1 MIFIVVDNFFNLTL
15 FNQNWLFIFK
25 VKSLYL
31 SNIKIFMKFIVSSGE
46 LQKALQIVSG
56 VISTSQS
63 RPILENFLFDLKE
76 NTLKLTASDGETTLI
91 TSLEVKS
98 DDEGKFAVPAKI
110 FQDFVKTYGE
120 QPLTLSVKESEDGNG
135 SLLEILDEKDNF
147 AVALDNAEDYPDIPE
162 FESSQSITMP
172 SGILSEAL
180 ANTLFATSND
190 SLRPV
195 MTGVLFQFKEDETN
209 FVSTDSH
216 RLVVYKREDLVN
228 AEPMEFIMPKK
239 PLSIFK
245 NILANS
251 NEDVAIDF
259 NENMAKF
266 TFGNNI
272 WICRLIDGK
281 YPNYTAVIP
290 KENPNV
296 LTINRGLLLSAIRRA
311 SIMSN
316 KSTNQIRFKLSGNIL
331 HLHAEDTEYANKA
344 DMQIPCDYN
353 GEDINIGFSSKFLT
367 EMLSVLNSDDIT
379 MKMSQPN
386 RPGII
391 EPVDGLEDNE
401 HILMLSMP
409 VIGM

>member
-1 MIFIVVDNFFNLTL
+1 
-15 FNQNWLFIFK
+15 
-25 VKSLYL
+25 
-31 SNIKIFMKFIVSSGE
+31 MKFIVSSGE
-46 LQKALQIVSG
+46 LQKALQTVSG
-56 VISTSQS
+56 VIASSQS
-63 RPILENFLFDLKE
+63 RPILENYLFALDGNNL
-76 NTLKLTASDGETTLI
+76 NITASDGETTLV
-91 TSLEVKS
+91 TSVEVKS
-98 DDEGKFAVPAKI
+98 DETGKFAVPAKI

-120 QPLTLSVKESEDGNG
+120 QPLTLSIKDNEEGTG
-135 SLLEILDEKDNF
+135 SVLEILDEKDNF
-147 AVALDNAEDYPDIPE
+147 AVALDNAEDYPEFPE
-162 FESSQSITMP
+162 FDASQSVRIP
-172 SGILSEAL
+172 AGILSEAL
-180 ANTLFATSND
+180 TNTLFATSND

-195 MTGVLFQFKEDETN
+195 MTGVLFQFGEEGTH

-216 RLVVYKREDLVN
+216 RLVVYKRTDLVS
-228 AEPMEFIMPKK
+228 EPMEFIMPKK

-245 NILANS
+245 NILSNS
-251 NEDVAIDF
+251 SDEVVIEF

-281 YPNYTAVIP
+281 YPNYSAVIP
-290 KENPNV
+290 KENPNI
-296 LTINRGLLLSAIRRA
+296 LTINRSLLLNAIRRA

-316 KSTNQIRFKLSGNIL
+316 KSTNQVRFKLSGNIL

-367 EMLSVLNSDDIT
+367 EMLSVLSSEDIT
-379 MKMSQPN
+379 LKMSQPN
-386 RPGII
+386 RPGIV

-401 HILMLSMP
+401 HLLMLSMP

>member
-1 MIFIVVDNFFNLTL
+1 
-15 FNQNWLFIFK
+15 
-25 VKSLYL
+25 
-31 SNIKIFMKFIVSSGE
+31 MKFIVSSGE
-46 LQKALQIVSG
+46 LQKALQTVSG

-63 RPILENFLFDLKE
+63 RPILENYLFELE
-76 NTLKLTASDGETTLI
+76 NNSLRITASDGETTLI

-98 DDEGKFAVPAKI
+98 EDSGKFAVPAKI

-120 QPLTLSVKESEDGNG
+120 QPLTLSVKESADAAGNV
-135 SLLEILDEKDNF
+135 LEILDEKDNF
-147 AVALDNAEDYPDIPE
+147 SVALDNAEDYPEIPE
-162 FESSQSITMP
+162 FESAQSVSLP
-172 SGILSEAL
+172 SGVLSEAL
-180 ANTLFATSND
+180 SNTLFATSND

-195 MTGVLFQFKEDETN
+195 MTGVLFQFGENETN

-216 RLVVYKREDLVN
+216 RLVVYKRKDLVS
-228 AEPMEFIMPKK
+228 EPMEFIMPKK
-239 PLSIFK
+239 PLSIFR
-245 NILANS
+245 NILASTND
-251 NEDVAIDF
+251 DVLIEF
-259 NENMAKF
+259 NDNMAKF

-281 YPNYTAVIP
+281 YPNYSAVIP

-296 LTINRGLLLSAIRRA
+296 LTINRNLLLSAIRRA

-316 KSTNQIRFKLSGNIL
+316 KSTNQVRFKLSGNVL

-367 EMLSVLNSDDIT
+367 EMLSVLRADDIT

-401 HILMLSMP
+401 NLLMLSMP

>member
-1 MIFIVVDNFFNLTL
+1 
-15 FNQNWLFIFK
+15 
-25 VKSLYL
+25 
-31 SNIKIFMKFIVSSGE
+31 MKFIVASGE
-46 LQKALQIVSG
+46 LQKALNTVSG
-56 VISTSQS
+56 VISSSQS
-63 RPILENFLFDLKE
+63 RPILENYLFELKV
-76 NTLKLTASDGETTLI
+76 NNLKITASDGETTLV
-91 TSLEVKS
+91 TSLEVMS
-98 DDEGKFAVPAKI
+98 DDSGKFAVPAKI

-120 QPLTLSVKESEDGNG
+120 QPLTLSVKAAEDANG
-135 SLLEILDEKDNF
+135 GLLEILDEKDNF
-147 AVALDNAEDYPDIPE
+147 AVALDNADDYPELPE
-162 FESSQSITMP
+162 FDASQSVTI
-172 SGILSEAL
+172 SAGILSEAL
-180 ANTLFATSND
+180 TNTLFATSND

-216 RLVVYKREDLVN
+216 RLVVYKRSDLTN
-228 AEPMEFIMPKK
+228 AEPVEFIMPKR
-239 PLSIFK
+239 PLGIFK

-251 NEDVAIDF
+251 TEDVIIEF

-266 TFGNNI
+266 TFGKNT

-281 YPNYTAVIP
+281 YPNYSAVIP

-296 LTINRGLLLSAIRRA
+296 LTINRGLLLSSIRRA

-316 KSTNQIRFKLSGNIL
+316 KSTNQVRFKLSGNIL
-331 HLHAEDTEYANKA
+331 HLHAEDTEFANKA

-367 EMLSVLNSDDIT
+367 EMLSVLVSEDIT

-391 EPVDGLEDNE
+391 EPVDGLEEKE
-401 HILMLSMP
+401 HLLMLSMP

>member
-1 MIFIVVDNFFNLTL
+1 
-15 FNQNWLFIFK
+15 
-25 VKSLYL
+25 
-31 SNIKIFMKFIVSSGE
+31 MKFIVASGE
-46 LQKALQIVSG
+46 LQKALNTVSG
-56 VISTSQS
+56 VISSSQS
-63 RPILENFLFDLKE
+63 RPILENYLFELEENNLKI
-76 NTLKLTASDGETTLI
+76 TASDGETTLV
-91 TSLEVKS
+91 TSLDVKS
-98 DDEGKFAVPAKI
+98 EDTGKFAVPAKI
-110 FQDFVKTYGE
+110 FQDFVKTYNE
-120 QPLTLSVKESEDGNG
+120 QPLTLSVKEAADGNG

-147 AVALDNAEDYPDIPE
+147 AVALDNAEDYPELPE
-162 FESSQSITMP
+162 FDASQSVKI
-172 SGILSEAL
+172 SAGILSEAL
-180 ANTLFATSND
+180 TNTLFATSND

-216 RLVVYKREDLVN
+216 RLVVYKRTDLIN
-228 AEPMEFIMPKK
+228 AEPIEFIMPKK

-251 NEDVAIDF
+251 SEEVTIEF

-266 TFGNNI
+266 IFGNNI

-296 LTINRGLLLSAIRRA
+296 LTINRSLLLSSIRRA

-316 KSTNQIRFKLSGNIL
+316 KSTNQVRFKLSGNIL

-344 DMQIPCDYN
+344 DMQIPCNYN
-353 GEDINIGFSSKFLT
+353 GEDINIGFSSKFLS
-367 EMLSVLNSDDIT
+367 EMLSVLVSDDIT
-379 MKMSQPN
+379 IKMSQPN

-391 EPVDGLEDNE
+391 EPIDGLEDE
-401 HILMLSMP
+401 EKILMLSMP

>member
-1 MIFIVVDNFFNLTL
+1 
-15 FNQNWLFIFK
+15 
-25 VKSLYL
+25 
-31 SNIKIFMKFIVSSGE
+31 MKFIVSSSE
-46 LQKALQIVSG
+46 LQKALQTVSG
-56 VISTSQS
+56 VISNSQS
-63 RPILENFLFDLKE
+63 RPILENFLFEIEKDILKV
-76 NTLKLTASDGETTLI
+76 TASDGETTLI
-91 TSLEVKS
+91 TSLDVKS
-98 DDEGKFAVPAKI
+98 DAEGKIAVPAKI
-110 FQDFVKTYGE
+110 FQEFVKTYGE
-120 QPLTLSVKESEDGNG
+120 QPLTLSVKDAEDGNG
-135 SLLEILDEKDNF
+135 KLLEILDEKDNF
-147 AVALDNAEDYPDIPE
+147 AVALDHAEDYPEIPE
-162 FESSQSITMP
+162 FDAAQKVTISA
-172 SGILSEAL
+172 GILSEAL
-180 ANTLFATSND
+180 SNILFATSND

-216 RLVVYKREDLVN
+216 RLVVYKRTDLIN
-228 AEPMEFIMPKK
+228 AEPVEFIMPKK

-245 NILANS
+245 SILAS
-251 NEDVAIDF
+251 ANEDVSIEF

-281 YPNYTAVIP
+281 YPNYSAVIP

-296 LTINRGLLLSAIRRA
+296 LTINRNLLLSSIRRA

-316 KSTNQIRFKLSGNIL
+316 KSTNQVRFKLSGNIL
-331 HLHAEDTEYANKA
+331 HLHAEDTEFANKA

-367 EMLSVLNSDDIT
+367 EMLSVLSAEDIT

-391 EPVDGLEDNE
+391 EPVDGLEDE
-401 HILMLSMP
+401 EKILMLSMP

>member
-1 MIFIVVDNFFNLTL
+1 
-15 FNQNWLFIFK
+15 
-25 VKSLYL
+25 
-31 SNIKIFMKFIVSSGE
+31 MKFIVASGE
-46 LQKALQIVSG
+46 LQKALNTVSG
-56 VISTSQS
+56 VISSSQS
-63 RPILENFLFDLKE
+63 RPILENYLFEIEENNLKI
-76 NTLKLTASDGETTLI
+76 TASDGETTLV

-98 DDEGKFAVPAKI
+98 DDTGKFAVPAKI
-110 FQDFVKTYGE
+110 FQEFVKTYGE
-120 QPLTLSVKESEDGNG
+120 QPLTLSVKDSEDGNG

-147 AVALDNAEDYPDIPE
+147 AVALDNAEDYPELPE
-162 FESSQSITMP
+162 FDAAQSVKI
-172 SGILSEAL
+172 SAGVLSEAL
-180 ANTLFATSND
+180 TNTLFATSND

-216 RLVVYKREDLVN
+216 RLVVYKRTDLIN
-228 AEPMEFIMPKK
+228 PEPIEFIMPKK
-239 PLSIFK
+239 PLAIFK

-251 NEDVAIDF
+251 NDDVTIEF

-266 TFGNNI
+266 TFGNNT

-296 LTINRGLLLSAIRRA
+296 LTINRNLLLSSIRRA

-316 KSTNQIRFKLSGNIL
+316 KSTNQVRFKLSGNIL

-367 EMLSVLNSDDIT
+367 EMLSELGSDDIT
-379 MKMSQPN
+379 MKMWQPN

-391 EPVDGLEDNE
+391 EPVDGLEAEEN
-401 HILMLSMP
+401 ILMLSMP

>member
-1 MIFIVVDNFFNLTL
+1 
-15 FNQNWLFIFK
+15 
-25 VKSLYL
+25 
-31 SNIKIFMKFIVSSGE
+31 MKFIVSSGE

-76 NTLKLTASDGETTLI
+76 NVLKLTASDGETTLI

-147 AVALDNAEDYPDIPE
+147 AVALDNAEDYPDVPE

>member
-1 MIFIVVDNFFNLTL
+1 MRFIVA
-15 FNQNWLFIFK
+15 
-25 VKSLYL
+25 
-31 SNIKIFMKFIVSSGE
+31 SGD
-46 LQKALQIVSG
+46 LQKALQTVSG
-56 VISTSQS
+56 VISGSQS
-63 RPILENFLFDLKE
+63 RPILENFLFDLDQ
-76 NTLKLTASDGETTLI
+76 NLLTVTASDGETTLI

-98 DDEGKFAVPAKI
+98 DDKGKLAVPGKI
-110 FQDFVKTYGE
+110 FQDFLKTYGE
-120 QPLTLSVKESEDGNG
+120 QPLTLAVKDSEDGNG
-135 SLLEILDEKDNF
+135 SVLEILDEKDNF
-147 AVALDNAEDYPDIPE
+147 AVALDNADDYPELPE
-162 FESSQSITMP
+162 FDASQKVTIGG
-172 SGILSEAL
+172 GILAEAL

-216 RLVVYKREDLVN
+216 RLVVYKRTDIVHPETL
-228 AEPMEFIMPKK
+228 EFIMPKK

-245 NILANS
+245 NILNNS
-251 NEDVAIDF
+251 NEDVVIEFSD
-259 NENMAKF
+259 NMAKF

-281 YPNYTAVIP
+281 YPNYNAVIP

-296 LTINRGLLLSAIRRA
+296 LTINRSLLLSSIRRA

-316 KSTNQIRFKLSGNIL
+316 KSTNQVRFKLSGNVL

-353 GEDINIGFSSKFLT
+353 GDDINIGFSSKFLT
-367 EMLSVLNSDDIT
+367 EMLSVLASDDIT

-386 RPGII
+386 RPGIV
-391 EPVDGLEDNE
+391 EPVDGLEENE
-401 HILMLSMP
+401 SILMLSMP
-409 VIGM
+409 VIGL

>member
-1 MIFIVVDNFFNLTL
+1 
-15 FNQNWLFIFK
+15 
-25 VKSLYL
+25 
-31 SNIKIFMKFIVSSGE
+31 MKFIVSSSE
-46 LQKALQIVSG
+46 LQKALQTVSG
-56 VISTSQS
+56 VISNSQS
-63 RPILENFLFDLKE
+63 RPILENFLFEIEKDILKV
-76 NTLKLTASDGETTLI
+76 TASDGETTLI
-91 TSLEVKS
+91 TSLDVKS
-98 DDEGKFAVPAKI
+98 DAEGKIAVPAKI
-110 FQDFVKTYGE
+110 FQEFVKTYGE
-120 QPLTLSVKESEDGNG
+120 QPLTLSVKDAEDGNG
-135 SLLEILDEKDNF
+135 KMLEILDEKDNF
-147 AVALDNAEDYPDIPE
+147 AVALDHAEDYPEIPE
-162 FESSQSITMP
+162 FDAAQKVTISA
-172 SGILSEAL
+172 GILSEAL
-180 ANTLFATSND
+180 NNTLFATSND

-216 RLVVYKREDLVN
+216 RLVVYKRTDLIN
-228 AEPMEFIMPKK
+228 AEPVEFIMPKK

-245 NILANS
+245 SILS
-251 NEDVAIDF
+251 SSSEDVAIEF

-281 YPNYTAVIP
+281 YPNYSAVIP

-296 LTINRGLLLSAIRRA
+296 LTINRNLLLSSIRRA

-316 KSTNQIRFKLSGNIL
+316 KSTNQVRFKLSGNIL
-331 HLHAEDTEYANKA
+331 HLHAEDTEFANKA

-367 EMLSVLNSDDIT
+367 EMLSVLSADDIT

-391 EPVDGLEDNE
+391 EPVDGLENE
-401 HILMLSMP
+401 EKILMLSMP

>member
-1 MIFIVVDNFFNLTL
+1 
-15 FNQNWLFIFK
+15 
-25 VKSLYL
+25 
-31 SNIKIFMKFIVSSGE
+31 MKFIVASGE
-46 LQKALQIVSG
+46 LQKALNTVSG
-56 VISTSQS
+56 VISSSQS
-63 RPILENFLFDLKE
+63 RPILENYLFELEENNLKI
-76 NTLKLTASDGETTLI
+76 TASDGETTLV
-91 TSLEVKS
+91 TTLEVKS
-98 DDEGKFAVPAKI
+98 DDTGKFAVPAKI
-110 FQDFVKTYGE
+110 FQDFVKTYNE
-120 QPLTLSVKESEDGNG
+120 QPLTLSVKEATDGNG

-147 AVALDNAEDYPDIPE
+147 AVALDNADDYPELPE
-162 FESSQSITMP
+162 FDASQSEKI
-172 SGILSEAL
+172 SAGILSEAL
-180 ANTLFATSND
+180 TNTLFATSNE

-216 RLVVYKREDLVN
+216 RLVVYKRTDLIN
-228 AEPMEFIMPKK
+228 AEPIEFIMPKK
-239 PLSIFK
+239 PLAIFK

-251 NEDVAIDF
+251 GEDVTIEF

-266 TFGNNI
+266 TFGNNT

-290 KENPNV
+290 KENPNI
-296 LTINRGLLLSAIRRA
+296 LTINRNLLLSSIRRA

-316 KSTNQIRFKLSGNIL
+316 KSTNQVRFKLSGNIL

-367 EMLSVLNSDDIT
+367 EMLSVLSSDDIT

-391 EPVDGLEDNE
+391 EPVDGLEDE
-401 HILMLSMP
+401 EKILMLSMP

>member
-1 MIFIVVDNFFNLTL
+1 
-15 FNQNWLFIFK
+15 
-25 VKSLYL
+25 
-31 SNIKIFMKFIVSSGE
+31 MKFIVASGE
-46 LQKALQIVSG
+46 LQKALNTVSG
-56 VISTSQS
+56 VISSSQS
-63 RPILENFLFDLKE
+63 RPILENYLFELEENNLKI
-76 NTLKLTASDGETTLI
+76 TASDGETTLV
-91 TSLEVKS
+91 TTLEVKS
-98 DDEGKFAVPAKI
+98 DDTGKFAVPAKI
-110 FQDFVKTYGE
+110 FQDFVKTYNE
-120 QPLTLSVKESEDGNG
+120 QPLTLSVKEAKDGNG

-147 AVALDNAEDYPDIPE
+147 AVALDNADDYPELPE
-162 FESSQSITMP
+162 FDASQSVKI
-172 SGILSEAL
+172 SGGILSEAL
-180 ANTLFATSND
+180 TNTLFATSND

-216 RLVVYKREDLVN
+216 RLVVYKRTDLIN
-228 AEPMEFIMPKK
+228 AEPIEFIMPKK
-239 PLSIFK
+239 PLAIFK

-251 NEDVAIDF
+251 GEDVTIEF

-266 TFGNNI
+266 TFGNNT

-290 KENPNV
+290 KENPNI
-296 LTINRGLLLSAIRRA
+296 LTINRNLLLSSIRRA

-316 KSTNQIRFKLSGNIL
+316 KSTNQVRFKLSGNIL

-367 EMLSVLNSDDIT
+367 EMLSVLSSDDIT

-391 EPVDGLEDNE
+391 EPVDGLEDE
-401 HILMLSMP
+401 EKILMLSMP

>member
-1 MIFIVVDNFFNLTL
+1 
-15 FNQNWLFIFK
+15 
-25 VKSLYL
+25 
-31 SNIKIFMKFIVSSGE
+31 MKFIVSSSE
-46 LQKALQIVSG
+46 LQKALQTVSG
-56 VISTSQS
+56 VISNSQS
-63 RPILENFLFDLKE
+63 RPILENFLFEIEKDILKV
-76 NTLKLTASDGETTLI
+76 TASDGETTLI
-91 TSLEVKS
+91 TSLDVKS
-98 DDEGKFAVPAKI
+98 DAEGKIAVPAKI
-110 FQDFVKTYGE
+110 FQEFVKTYGE
-120 QPLTLSVKESEDGNG
+120 QPLTLSVKDAEDGNG
-135 SLLEILDEKDNF
+135 KLLEILDEKDNF
-147 AVALDNAEDYPDIPE
+147 AVALDHAEDYPEIPE
-162 FESSQSITMP
+162 FDAAQKVTISA
-172 SGILSEAL
+172 GILSEAL
-180 ANTLFATSND
+180 SNTLFATSND

-209 FVSTDSH
+209 FVSTDYH
-216 RLVVYKREDLVN
+216 RLVVYKRTDLIN
-228 AEPMEFIMPKK
+228 AEPVEFIMPKK

-245 NILANS
+245 SILAS
-251 NEDVAIDF
+251 ANEDVSIEF

-281 YPNYTAVIP
+281 YPNYSAVIP

-296 LTINRGLLLSAIRRA
+296 LTINRNLLLSSIRRA

-316 KSTNQIRFKLSGNIL
+316 KSTNQVRFKLSGNIL
-331 HLHAEDTEYANKA
+331 HLHAEDTEFANKA

-367 EMLSVLNSDDIT
+367 EMLSVLSAEDIT

-391 EPVDGLEDNE
+391 EPVDGLEDE
-401 HILMLSMP
+401 EKILMLSMP